1 MRGSDG
7 KAVKKRRLA
16 GRVDKKKL
24 YDLYRGRG
32 LWTTLYTRVKFK
44 ICPLLP
50 VEPFLPETGRILDL
64 GCGNGLFCAILKLG
78 AETRS
83 ILGFDLDEGKVAL
96 AKAIFQGRP
105 GMDFWVGDVV
115 RADYPNA
122 DTVTIVDVL
131 YLLPL
136 EAQEEVLRKC
146 HAALPPGGLLAIKEM
161 DTRPRW
167 KYLWNI
173 VQETLAVK
181 IIGFT
186 LGGRF
191 HFQSCQA
198 MTDLLSLL
206 GFDVEVVPL
215 DKGYAYPHI
224 LYLARKR

>member
-7 KAVKKRRLA
+7 KAVKKRRPA
-16 GRVDKKKL
+16 GRVDKKKIAG
-24 YDLYRGRG
+24 LYRGRG
-32 LWTTLYTRVKFK
+32 LGTALYARIKFK

-50 VEPFLPETGRILDL
+50 VESFLPETGRILDL

-78 AETRS
+78 SEERS
-83 ILGFDLDEGKVAL
+83 ILGFDLDEGKVDL
-96 AKAIFQGRP
+96 AKTIFQGRR

-115 RADYPNA
+115 RADYPSA
-122 DTVTIVDVL
+122 DVVTIVDVL

-146 HAALPPGGLLAIKEM
+146 HAALPPGGLLAVKEM

-167 KYLWNI
+167 KYFWNI

-191 HFQSCQA
+191 RFQSRQA
-198 MTDLLSLL
+198 MTDLLCRL

-215 DKGYAYPHI
+215 DRGYAYPHI
-224 LYLARKR
+224 LYLAKKR